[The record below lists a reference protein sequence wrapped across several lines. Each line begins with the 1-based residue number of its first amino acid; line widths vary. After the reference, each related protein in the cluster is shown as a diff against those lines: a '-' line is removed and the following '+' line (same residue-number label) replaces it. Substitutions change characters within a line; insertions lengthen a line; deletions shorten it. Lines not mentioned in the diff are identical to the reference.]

1 LLIAAI
7 TGSGD
12 ITENNASAL
21 LDDYLPEDVL
31 VYVPSYMT
39 SDGMRVVVQW
49 LKSANINIERVKK
62 PMMSS
67 FLLGNPEA
75 DEKVLIVLGVSGSE
89 EIILEC
95 MEENVPVLDLTRGLF
110 QVTREEASETEM
122 PLDGPESNG
131 ETTKPLPGT
140 PMTPQDDL
148 GLSGVSEPY
157 RMKWEPRPDILEQLN
172 HNKGILYK
180 LWNNDELLY
189 IGQTTKY
196 PLLRMYAHAS
206 KGGLGSD
213 RWKKITKIETAEVPI
228 EFLDR
233 AEFVLIHFFH
243 PPLNA
248 ACKCDFR
255 ETVKDKTEEEI
266 MRAAVV
272 AGESNWEPSPAETG
286 KVATK
291 EEITYVTKY
300 YQNGKGKIRKAGRSK
315 IKPGEKEVWLT
326 EEEVESRIN

>member
-1 LLIAAI
+1 LLVTAI

-49 LKSANINIERVKK
+49 LKSANINVERVKK
-62 PMMSS
+62 PLMSS

-75 DEKVLIVLGVSGSE
+75 DKRVLIVLGVSGSE

-122 PLDGPESNG
+122 PLDEPERHA
-131 ETTKPLPGT
+131 ETLLPDPGT
-140 PMTPQDDL
+140 PVTPLDDL
-148 GLSGVSEPY
+148 VSPLLSEPQAL
-157 RMKWEPRPDILEQLN
+157 KQKIAELE
-172 HNKGILYK
+172 KEVSK
-180 LWNNDELLY
+180 L
-189 IGQTTKY
+189 
-196 PLLRMYAHAS
+196 
-206 KGGLGSD
+206 
-213 RWKKITKIETAEVPI
+213 
-228 EFLDR
+228 
-233 AEFVLIHFFH
+233 
-243 PPLNA
+243 
-248 ACKCDFR
+248 
-255 ETVKDKTEEEI
+255 
-266 MRAAVV
+266 RAAVI
-272 AGESNWEPSPAETG
+272 AGETNWEPNPVELDGTAA
-286 KVATK
+286 KAK

-326 EEEVESRIN
+326 EAEVESFTS